1 MRRVALGVLAGWLVL
16 GACDERLDDPEPS
29 VGADA
34 ESTARLLLT
43 DELFA
48 PPEKLRR
55 LFATE
60 HAPEDFP
67 LRMTAEGP
75 SELAGARID
84 RLRMVDGR
92 AVVEA
97 RVTLGGRAQVF
108 TFWLER
114 HEGAWRVAGWLPA
127 PRPLPEPGAP
137 VARTPPDPPPA
148 LLGTVFRA
156 AHPVH
161 TLPLV
166 EVPRAGA
173 TSEPPAVVVRFKE
186 LVVVGDC
193 REAAV
198 DAALAHARGA
208 LEACHQGATGKDA
221 PKSGRLTFQLTYTP
235 KSPEPA
241 VTLKETTL
249 LLPGLSDCATA
260 ALSAARLEGKDCLA
274 TVPVLFGPAPATP

>member
-1 MRRVALGVLAGWLVL
+1 MTGRLCCLGLLL
-16 GACDERLDDPEPS
+16 GLFACDERLDEPEPTE
-29 VGADA
+29 GTDA
-34 ESTARLLLT
+34 ESTARRLLSA
-43 DELFA
+43 ELFA
-48 PPEKLRR
+48 PPETLRR

-75 SELAGARID
+75 HELAGARID
-84 RLRMVDGR
+84 RLSMVDGR

-97 RVTLGGRAQVF
+97 RVVLGGRAQVF

-114 HEGAWRVAGWLPA
+114 HEGSWRVAGWLPE
-127 PRPLPEPGAP
+127 PRPLPDIAAP
-137 VARTPPDPPPA
+137 VPVLPADPPPA
-148 LLGTVFRA
+148 LLGPVFRA

-166 EVPRAGA
+166 ETPA
-173 TSEPPAVVVRFKE
+173 TGDAASPPAVVVRFKE

-198 DAALAHARGA
+198 HAALDHARA
-208 LEACHQGATGKDA
+208 PLEACHQGATGKDA

-235 KSPEPA
+235 QAPEPA
-241 VTLKETTL
+241 VALKETTL

-260 ALSAARLEGKDCLA
+260 ALASARLEGRDCLA
-274 TVPVLFGPAPATP
+274 TVPVLFGPAPVTP

>member
-1 MRRVALGVLAGWLVL
+1 MMARPLSVLALLLAVC
-16 GACDERLDDPEPS
+16 ACDEQLDDPAPAP
-29 VGADA
+29 GTDA
-34 ESTARLLLT
+34 ESTARRLLSA
-43 DELFA
+43 ELFA

-75 SELAGARID
+75 HELADARLD
-84 RLRMVDGR
+84 RLRMIDGR

-114 HEGAWRVAGWLPA
+114 HEGAWRVAGWLPT
-127 PRPLPEPGAP
+127 PRPLPEPAAPVP
-137 VARTPPDPPPA
+137 VARPDPPPA
-148 LLGTVFRA
+148 LLGAFFRA

-161 TLPLV
+161 TLPIV
-166 EVPRAGA
+166 EVPIRDGA
-173 TSEPPAVVVRFKE
+173 AVPPAVVVRFKE
-186 LVVVGDC
+186 IVVAGDC

-198 DAALAHARGA
+198 DAALAHARPA
-208 LEACHQGATGKDA
+208 LEACHQGAAGQDA
-221 PKSGRLTFQLTYTP
+221 PKSGRLTFRLTYTP
-235 KSPEPA
+235 AAPEPA
-241 VTLKETTL
+241 VALKETTL

>member
-1 MRRVALGVLAGWLVL
+1 MRAGAVLVWGLLAAF
-16 GACDERLDDPEPS
+16 ACDERLDEPEPAQ
-29 VGADA
+29 GMDA
-34 ESTARLLLT
+34 ETTARRLLT
-43 DELFA
+43 AELFA
-48 PPEKLRR
+48 PPETLRR

-67 LRMTAEGP
+67 LRMSAEGP
-75 SELAGARID
+75 HELAGARID

-108 TFWLER
+108 TYWLER
-114 HEGAWRVAGWLPA
+114 HEGAWRVAGWLPE
-127 PRPLPEPGAP
+127 PRPLPDAAAP
-137 VARTPPDPPPA
+137 VPPALPDPPPA
-148 LLGTVFRA
+148 LIGPVFRA

-166 EVPRAGA
+166 EVATPGQGA
-173 TSEPPAVVVRFKE
+173 APPAVVVRFKE

-198 DAALAHARGA
+198 HAALDHARA
-208 LEACHQGATGKDA
+208 PLEACHQGATGKDA

-235 KSPEPA
+235 KAAAPA
-241 VTLKETTL
+241 VALKETTL

-260 ALSAARLEGKDCLA
+260 ALAAARLEGRDCLA
-274 TVPVLFGPAPATP
+274 TVPVLFGPAPVTP

>member
-16 GACDERLDDPEPS
+16 GACDERLDDPEPA

-75 SELAGARID
+75 NELAGARID

-127 PRPLPEPGAP
+127 PRPLPEAAAP

-148 LLGTVFRA
+148 LLGAVFRA

-241 VTLKETTL
+241 VALKETTL